1 MSTTA
6 TTTTTTTIGHSTAMK
21 PSQLHRRRTRRRL
34 STPSSRQPARLH
46 ICQPLSL
53 EALDLPSAS
62 PTHTLASLRV
72 LVLSYLAD
80 LERRLSELESPDLEA
95 WKTMGE
101 MTIEEARQWAQTA
114 LEMLEGIR
122 ADVCSHLPE
131 FHFADMSVEN
141 FVKSHFPD
149 LPDVP
154 GLDEMRAQ
162 LPDMPDM
169 RSHFPDMPHLPDM
182 PNVRSH
188 LSDMRTKLDDV
199 RSRFQDIDFK
209 QPLSYIPT
217 LSDHLQNLHSHLSSM
232 ELPSGLGVPALAPS
246 MISEL
251 MDALLSSE
259 LVNDLISASEAIEE
273 GEDMLERA
281 ATEVANAVKRSFE
294 GVRLIQYSDLP
305 QQWKNNPFVTR
316 GYR

>member
-1 MSTTA
+1 MSAPIVTSRSSLTGSN
-6 TTTTTTTIGHSTAMK
+6 I
-21 PSQLHRRRTRRRL
+21 HRRRARRRL
-34 STPSSRQPARLH
+34 STPTTSRQPARLQ
-46 ICQPLSL
+46 ICRPLPLSL
-53 EALDLPSAS
+53 EALDLSSAS
-62 PTHTLASLRV
+62 PTQTLASLRF

-80 LERRLSELESPDLEA
+80 LERRLSNLESPDLEA
-95 WKTMGE
+95 WKAMGE

-131 FHFADMSVEN
+131 FHFADMSMES

-154 GLDEMRAQ
+154 GLTE
-162 LPDMPDM
+162 M
-169 RSHFPDMPHLPDM
+169 RSHFPELPDVRSHLPDM
-182 PNVRSH
+182 LNLPDMPVMRSH
-188 LSDMRTKLDDV
+188 LSDMRLKLDDV
-199 RSRFQDIDFK
+199 RSRFHDLDFK

-232 ELPSGLGVPALAPS
+232 ELPTGLGASALAPS
-246 MISEL
+246 SMIADL
-251 MDALLSSE
+251 LDALLSSE
-259 LVNDLISASEAIEE
+259 LVIDLLSASPEIIEE
-273 GEDMLERA
+273 TEDMIEKA
-281 ATEVANAVKRSFE
+281 AKDVADAVRRSLE

-305 QQWKNNPFVTR
+305 QQWKNNPFVTH